1 MKPTVNGSSFLLAG
15 LLLLLTACDRA
26 TPLEY
31 DAPPEFLCS
40 IARLKTL
47 CDGQYCA
54 IADGTTVRGTVTGNN
69 RYGEFYCELV
79 IQDATGGL
87 TVAADYSAAD
97 NPYPLGEEV
106 TVYCNGLTL
115 YDYGGKIELGK
126 ITGENTR
133 IPHDELHLYLRTEGK
148 APERVAP
155 CPVRIGELTAA
166 HADTYVRLDD
176 VHFVETGSWCDRDP
190 LTGRA
195 VTTERTIADAEGRT
209 LKVRT
214 LGSALY
220 ANEPLPEGSG
230 SLCGIID
237 CFGGVYALRITGFET
252 AFAATPAT
260 PPTACL

>member
-1 MKPTVNGSSFLLAG
+1 MKPIVQGSSILLAG
-15 LLLLLTACDRA
+15 LLLAACDRA
-26 TPLEY
+26 TPLAYET
-31 DAPPEFLCS
+31 PPESLSS

-47 CDGQYCA
+47 CDGQYYP

-87 TVAADYSAAD
+87 TVSADYPAAD

-126 ITGENTR
+126 ITEAGTR
-133 IPHDELHLYLRTEGK
+133 IPREELGRHLRTEGK
-148 APERVAP
+148 APARVVP
-155 CPVRIGELTAA
+155 RPLRIDELTAA
-166 HADTYVRLDD
+166 HADVYVRLDD
-176 VHFVETGSWCDRDP
+176 VRFVETGSWCDRDP
-190 LTGRA
+190 QTGRT
-195 VTTERTIADAEGRT
+195 VTTERTIADPEGRT
-209 LKVRT
+209 LKIRT

-220 ANEPLPEGSG
+220 ANEPLPSGSG

-237 CFGGVYALRITGFET
+237 YFCGACSLRITGFET
-252 AFAATPAT
+252 AFVATPAT
-260 PPTACL
+260 LPTTYP